1 MMPMRRKA
9 GSMECEAE
17 IAKSDAWRGYKDL
30 PRWLIKR
37 AVIRFF
43 PAKPYRRWN
52 GENVHLSVD
61 MPPILPRLEKLG
73 SWGKSE
79 IRSPGLT
86 LPLRP
91 VIGMRGRTTRRSG
104 AGWGWQK

>member
-1 MMPMRRKA
+1 MD
-9 GSMECEAE
+9 CEAE

-30 PRWLIKR
+30 PRWLMTR

-43 PAKPYRRWN
+43 LASSQRRWN
-52 GENVHLSVD
+52 GENVHLSAD
-61 MPPILPRLEKLG
+61 MPPILPCLEKLG

-91 VIGMRGRTTRRSG
+91 VIGMRGKAKGKPRRG
-104 AGWGWQK
+104 RG